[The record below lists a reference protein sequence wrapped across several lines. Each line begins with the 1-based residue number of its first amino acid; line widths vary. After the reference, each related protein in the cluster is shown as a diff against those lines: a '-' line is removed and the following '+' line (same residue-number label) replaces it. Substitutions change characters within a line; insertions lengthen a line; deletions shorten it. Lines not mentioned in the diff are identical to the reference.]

1 VRGLRIGAS
10 ALALAG
16 LAACSLAPAYRPPAV
31 IVPQAFKETGP
42 WTDAKPADG
51 LDRGAWWRAF
61 GDKALDGL
69 EAQIQTSNPTLAQ
82 ALARYD
88 QAQALSRVAQ
98 SAEAPR
104 VSAVADATRN
114 RQSDNR
120 PLRGAN
126 QPDVYSGDT
135 VGAEIDYE
143 LDLWG
148 RVRNLVAAG
157 KAEAQASA
165 ADLASVRLS
174 LQAELANDYIRLRGL
189 DAEIA
194 LVSDSVSA
202 YGRALQ
208 MTQDRHDDGISS
220 GLDVS
225 RARTQVESARAQL
238 SDLAG
243 QRALYEHAI
252 ASLVGTPASKFSLPA
267 ASFDLALP
275 EVPTGLP
282 STLLER
288 RPDVAAAE
296 RRAAAANA
304 RIGVA
309 RAAFFPNIDLT
320 ALGGF
325 QNTGLAGLLAAG
337 NSYWTLGPMAAL
349 TLFDGGRRHA
359 QVAVARAGYDEAGA
373 AYKARVLR
381 AFQDVEDNL
390 ALLNHLGVEA
400 QDQDAAVADAARTE
414 DLALRRYKE
423 GVVNYLEVVVAQTQD
438 LQAKRAG
445 LSVKVRRLEAS
456 VNLIRALGGGW
467 TAAQMNAAPAKEQP
481 APAGRLDGS
490 AQDRSTLGAS

>member
-1 VRGLRIGAS
+1 VRILRVCAS

-16 LAACSLAPAYRPPAV
+16 LAACSLAPTYRPPAV
-31 IVPQAFKETGP
+31 TLPTTFKEAGP

-51 LDRGAWWRAF
+51 LDRGPWWRPF
-61 GDKALDGL
+61 GDQTLDGL
-69 EAQIQTSNPTLAQ
+69 EAQIDTSNPTLAQ

-104 VSAVADATRN
+104 VGAIADVTQN

-126 QPDVYSGDT
+126 QPDVYAADT
-135 VGAEIDYE
+135 VGVEIDYE

-194 LVSDSVSA
+194 LVSDSVGA

-252 ASLVGTPASKFSLPA
+252 ASLTGTPASQFSLPA
-267 ASFDLALP
+267 ASFDLVLP
-275 EVPTGLP
+275 DVPTGLP

-309 RAAFFPNIDLT
+309 RAAFYPNVDLT
-320 ALGGF
+320 TLGGY
-325 QNTGLAGLLAAG
+325 QNTALAGLLTAG

-349 TLFDGGRRHA
+349 TLFDGGRRRA
-359 QVAVARAGYDEAGA
+359 QVAFARAGYDEAGA

-390 ALLNHLGVEA
+390 ALLNHLGIEA
-400 QDQDAAVADAARTE
+400 RDQDAAVADAANTE

-423 GVVNYLEVVVAQTQD
+423 GAVNYLEVVVAQTQD
-438 LQAKRAG
+438 LQAKRADLG
-445 LSVKVRRLEAS
+445 VKVRRLEAS

-467 TAAQMNAAPAKEQP
+467 TATQMQP
-481 APAGRLDGS
+481 APARERAAS
-490 AQDRSTLGAS
+490 AGASIGPSRGD

>member
-1 VRGLRIGAS
+1 MRGRRFAAS
-10 ALALAG
+10 TLALAG
-16 LAACSLAPAYRPPAV
+16 LAACSLAPAYRPPA
-31 IVPQAFKETGP
+31 IALPQAFKEAGP
-42 WTDAKPADG
+42 WTDAKPADS
-51 LDRGAWWRAF
+51 LDRGPWWRPF
-61 GDKALDGL
+61 GDRTLDGL
-69 EAQIQTSNPTLAQ
+69 EAQIETGNPTLAQ

-88 QAQALSRVAQ
+88 QAQALSRTAQ

-104 VSAVADATRN
+104 VGSIADVTQN
-114 RQSDNR
+114 RQSNNR

-126 QPDVYSGDT
+126 QPDVYAADT
-135 VGAEIDYE
+135 VGVEMDYE

-189 DAEIA
+189 DAEIT
-194 LVSDSVSA
+194 LVSDSVTA

-208 MTQDRHDDGISS
+208 MTQDRHDDGIAS

-252 ASLVGTPASKFSLPA
+252 ASLTGTPASRFSLPA
-267 ASFDLALP
+267 ASFDLAP
-275 EVPTGLP
+275 PDIPTGLP

-309 RAAFFPNIDLT
+309 RAAFYPNIDLT
-320 ALGGF
+320 MLGGF
-325 QNTGLAGLLAAG
+325 QNTGLDSLLTAG
-337 NSYWTLGPMAAL
+337 NSYWTLGPLAAL

-359 QVAVARAGYDEAGA
+359 QVALARADYDEAGA

-400 QDQDAAVADAARTE
+400 QDQAATVADAAKTE
-414 DLALRRYKE
+414 ELALGRYKD
-423 GVVNYLEVVVAQTQD
+423 GAVNYLEVVVAQTQA
-438 LQAKRAG
+438 LQAKRVDLG
-445 LSVKVRRLEAS
+445 VKVRRLEAS

-467 TAAQMNAAPAKEQP
+467 TAAQMDAAPAG
-481 APAGRLDGS
+481 AR
-490 AQDRSTLGAS
+490 GASAFVAKGPSKVS